1 MSTGEIRTIFCQVA
15 SAISHVHGRGYVL
28 RDLKPENVLLD
39 SQNCVKICDFGWCA
53 PLDDLTFRS
62 SRAGT
67 LAYMSPESL
76 CAQPQDQ
83 ASDLWSLGVLLFE
96 MFLNKEPFLPI
107 KSVEELGDILP
118 TITCIDARPHLADQL
133 DMFREQL
140 AGIMRGPL
148 SFGTG
153 SHPPPE
159 ARALIISLLNFDRR
173 SRPSIEQVLRSPFA
187 RGQTLRPSPSN
198 PARPQPRR
206 AASAASAPSQP
217 APEPIVRNPQP
228 PQLPATSQP
237 RFFTPQI
244 EVRKSQAFVPN
255 PGRALR
261 PDSSVERPVSRS
273 GPVCSLGSFTNL
285 PDNGPSQART
295 APSLGALEYG
305 EETSPKKI
313 ENPLMF
319 NLRIEVDKSSLRD
332 RRSSAGVSTKT
343 AKPSHHQQL
352 SHFAWKIEN
361 FRNQENCLPASIPQ
375 PLHRFPIQTQKEN
388 LETQNIKQPF
398 SCLQTLYYKSPTSM
412 LPAQP
417 MAFQKRFF

>member
-1 MSTGEIRTIFCQVA
+1 MQVSDLRLPSRPLPSEGRPSFRGAFEFFLEGEIGSGGFSRVFSAVHIPTQRRYALKRIDLSLLSLSNKPNIERELEAHLRMDSVFIVKLFDFFAESPTVLALVLEFCPGGNLFQRLGGAAMSTGEIRTIFCQVA

-96 MFLNKEPFLPI
+96 MFLNKEPFVPI

-118 TITCIDARPHLADQL
+118 TITRIDARPHLADQL

-153 SHPPPE
+153 PQPPPE

-187 RGQTLRPSPSN
+187 REQILHSSPSN

-217 APEPIVRNPQP
+217 APQPIARNPQP
-228 PQLPATSQP
+228 PQLPASSQP

-244 EVRKSQAFVPN
+244 EVRKSQPFVPN
-255 PGRALR
+255 PGRPLR
-261 PDSSVERPVSRS
+261 PDASVERPVSRS
-273 GPVCSLGSFTNL
+273 GPVSSLGSFSNL
-285 PDNGPSQART
+285 PD
-295 APSLGALEYG
+295 
-305 EETSPKKI
+305 
-313 ENPLMF
+313 
-319 NLRIEVDKSSLRD
+319 
-332 RRSSAGVSTKT
+332 
-343 AKPSHHQQL
+343 
-352 SHFAWKIEN
+352 
-361 FRNQENCLPASIPQ
+361 
-375 PLHRFPIQTQKEN
+375 
-388 LETQNIKQPF
+388 
-398 SCLQTLYYKSPTSM
+398 
-412 LPAQP
+412 
-417 MAFQKRFF
+417 